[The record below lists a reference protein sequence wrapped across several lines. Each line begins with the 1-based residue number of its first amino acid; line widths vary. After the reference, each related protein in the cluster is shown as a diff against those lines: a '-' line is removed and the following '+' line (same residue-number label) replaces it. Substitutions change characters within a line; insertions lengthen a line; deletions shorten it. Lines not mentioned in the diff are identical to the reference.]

1 MSDSEFISV
10 AKILNFHGIKGEA
23 RVGYSVGNENKL
35 KTLKSFFVFFQNQY
49 LELKIKSLKFHKNF
63 AIIKF
68 KNIDT
73 INDIVKFKGLNLY
86 IKKSLVIENLEED
99 EYLISQLTGLK
110 VYDKYGLFLG
120 IVDEI
125 AENKASSLLS
135 VRYSEDNKLYFVPFV
150 KQLVLKVDLD
160 EKFIVID
167 NIEGLIGQ

>member
-1 MSDSEFISV
+1 MPDSELISV

-23 RVGYSVGNENKL
+23 RVGYSLGNENKL
-35 KTLKSFFVFFQNQY
+35 KSLKSLFVYFQNEY

-68 KNIDT
+68 ENINT
-73 INDIVKFKGLNLY
+73 VNDIVKYKGLNLY
-86 IKKSLVIENLEED
+86 IKKSQAIENLDED

-110 VYDKYGLFLG
+110 VYDKSGLYLG
-120 IVDEI
+120 VVEEV

-135 VRYSEDNKLYFVPFV
+135 VRYIEDNKLYFVPFV
-150 KQLVLKVDLD
+150 KQLVLKVDLN
-160 EKFIVID
+160 EKFIVVD

>member
-1 MSDSEFISV
+1 MFL
-10 AKILNFHGIKGEA
+10 LN
-23 RVGYSVGNENKL
+23 
-35 KTLKSFFVFFQNQY
+35 

-68 KNIDT
+68 ENIDT